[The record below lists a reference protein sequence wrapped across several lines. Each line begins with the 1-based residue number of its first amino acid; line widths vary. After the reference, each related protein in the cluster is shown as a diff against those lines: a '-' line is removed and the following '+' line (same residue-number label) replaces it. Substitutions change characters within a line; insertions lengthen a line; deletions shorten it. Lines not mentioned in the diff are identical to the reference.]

1 MAMKVVTPLP
11 SRPKR
16 LVSENNEQLAS
27 PPFTPP
33 SELAVA
39 NTSGFANRQLPIQ
52 TLFYLATLGG
62 ARVCNL
68 ADRVGSFSP
77 GKSFDALV
85 VSVRD
90 ETGAIGVWG
99 RNAAHESNPN
109 VDREQPEERRKHEEK
124 VEENLERFLFC
135 GDDRNILS
143 VYVQGRLV
151 GGRSFHELK

>member
-1 MAMKVVTPLP
+1 MKVVTPLP

-68 ADRVGSFSP
+68 ADRIGSFSP

>member
-1 MAMKVVTPLP
+1 MKVATPPP
-11 SRPKR
+11 SRPQR
-16 LVSENNEQLAS
+16 VVSDNIEQLAS

-39 NTSGFANRQLPIQ
+39 NPPSSGFANRQLPIQ

-68 ADRVGSFSP
+68 VDRTGSFSP
-77 GKSFDALV
+77 GQSFDALV

-99 RNAAHESNPN
+99 KDAAYENNPN
-109 VDREQPEERRKHEEK
+109 EEKGQEERRKHEEEK
-124 VEENLERFLFC
+124 LEENLERFLFG
-135 GDDRNILS
+135 GDDRNILR

-151 GGRSFHELK
+151 GGRLFHK